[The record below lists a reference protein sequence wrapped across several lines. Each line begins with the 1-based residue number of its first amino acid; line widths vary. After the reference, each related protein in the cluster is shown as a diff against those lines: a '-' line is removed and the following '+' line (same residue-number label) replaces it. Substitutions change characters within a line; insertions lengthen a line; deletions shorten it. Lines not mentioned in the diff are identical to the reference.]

1 MVSGCCRTVAWH
13 LARVVGLTA
22 LVVVG
27 SASVAEARQLGALVS
42 PGRLSQ
48 PHATL
53 EGIRSCDKC
62 HEAGERVTAAKCL
75 SCHTPIADRIRAK
88 RGVHRA
94 VQGDCVT
101 CHAEHQGATGELR
114 PFDTTSFDHA
124 REAGYPLDGLHA
136 PLGAKCATCHKT
148 RSYLGVST
156 ACASCHTD
164 THKGTLGNRCETCHT
179 ARTVFK
185 QASQS
190 FDHSKAAFPLEGAHQ
205 KVACESCHKNQQFK
219 GVAFATCASCHRDP
233 HAPKQP
239 ESCATCHTVASW
251 RTRRFDHAR
260 TKFALKGEHQTT
272 ACVACHARPALQVT
286 PKYDSCAAC
295 HTDPHRGRFKQD
307 CASCHN
313 EQSFAKA
320 PFDHATTPFPLT
332 GKHQPATCVAC
343 HKNLTRVAVRT
354 GRSAPAPTVD
364 FGGLKRDCGSCH
376 DDTHQGDL
384 GATCETCHSTE
395 RFAVTTYAHRTPGTF
410 FEGTHTPVTCA
421 KCHAPSGTA
430 RVPVLT
436 RATVRAAAAGAA
448 PAVPPGPL
456 ANVHFTATPRTC
468 LSCHAD
474 VHLGQVAQTCESC
487 HSVALAKFAVAP
499 TFDHARTTFP
509 LGGKHAPV
517 ACVNCHE
524 KKTQTFPA
532 GPGTAARLTG
542 LATTCVSCHQD
553 LHLGQFGP
561 TGQRCETCHTDQAFK
576 LTAYTHKNAAQ
587 APFFVGAHRKAAC
600 SGCHTSATGQ
610 FAAGR
615 GTAVRYAID
624 TTCTSCHRDVH
635 NGALGPKCAD
645 CHRLDRVAA
654 RQLQPSALA
663 LGGGA
668 R

>member
-1 MVSGCCRTVAWH
+1 MVSGGWCTVAWRA
-13 LARVVGLTA
+13 ARLVGLTA
-22 LVVVG
+22 LVALG
-27 SASVAEARQLGALVS
+27 AASSVEARQLGALVS

-101 CHAEHQGATGELR
+101 CHAEHQGTAGELR
-114 PFDTTSFDHA
+114 PFDTTGFDHA

-136 PLGAKCATCHKT
+136 PLGAKCASCHKT

-156 ACASCHTD
+156 ACATCHTD
-164 THKGTLGNRCETCHT
+164 THKGALGNRCETCHT
-179 ARTVFK
+179 TKTVFK
-185 QASQS
+185 QVSQS

-233 HAPKQP
+233 HTPKQP
-239 ESCATCHTVASW
+239 ESCASCHTVASW

-272 ACVACHARPALQVT
+272 ACVACHVRPALQVM
-286 PKYDSCAAC
+286 PKYDTCAAC

-364 FGGLKRDCGSCH
+364 FGGLKKDCVSCH

-395 RFAVTTYAHRTPGTF
+395 RFAVTTYSHRTPGTF

-436 RATVRAAAAGAA
+436 RATVRPAAAGSA
-448 PAVPPGPL
+448 PAVAPGPL
-456 ANVHFTATPRTC
+456 ANAHFTATPRTC
-468 LSCHAD
+468 VTCHAD
-474 VHLGQVAQTCESC
+474 VHLGQVTQTCESC

-499 TFDHARTTFP
+499 TFDHTRTKFP
-509 LGGKHAPV
+509 LGGRHAPV
-517 ACVNCHE
+517 ACAKCHE
-524 KKTQTFPA
+524 SKTQVFPA
-532 GPGTAARLTG
+532 GPGTAVRLTG

-553 LHLGQFGP
+553 VHLGQFGA

-587 APFFVGAHRKAAC
+587 AAFFVGAHRKAAC
-600 SGCHTSATGQ
+600 SGCHTAATGQ

-624 TTCTSCHRDVH
+624 TACTSCHRDVH

-645 CHRLDRVAA
+645 CHRLDRLAA
-654 RQLQPSALA
+654 RQLAPSALA

>member
-1 MVSGCCRTVAWH
+1 MVSGRCRTVAWH

-156 ACASCHTD
+156 ACASCHSD

-517 ACVNCHE
+517 ACVKCHE